1 MKAPAGIF
9 LALMLCGCAAFQQPA
24 GFALGR
30 YPGNDDHERLLAKV
44 NAEVNRHRPCAQLTR
59 CVRELPS
66 REVLKEAR
74 FFDGNSYAMAK
85 SYALQ
90 DAGIDDARLR
100 IAQFSVLNE
109 TRVAL
114 VVDERYVLDNFD
126 DGVRRIEEYG
136 RLNPSF
142 AALPERLMVAGRPGS
157 AAVGR

>member
-1 MKAPAGIF
+1 MKASAGIF
-9 LALMLCGCAAFQQPA
+9 LALMLWGCAAFEQPA
-24 GFALGR
+24 EFARDR
-30 YPGNDDHERLLAKV
+30 YPGDTDHERLLAKV
-44 NAEVNRHRPCAQLTR
+44 NVEVNRHRPCGHLTR
-59 CVRELPS
+59 CVRDLPS
-66 REVLKEAR
+66 REVLREAP

-90 DAGIDDARLR
+90 DAGVDDSRLR

-114 VVDERYVLDNFD
+114 VVDERYVLDNFE
-126 DGVRRIEEYG
+126 DGVRRIEEYR